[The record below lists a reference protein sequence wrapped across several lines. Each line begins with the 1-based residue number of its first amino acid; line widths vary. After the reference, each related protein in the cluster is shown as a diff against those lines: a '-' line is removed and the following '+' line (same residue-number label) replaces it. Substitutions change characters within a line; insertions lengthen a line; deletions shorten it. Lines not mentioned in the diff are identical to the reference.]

1 MDETPLAISQQ
12 MERHSPSNPVEETA
26 GTAPTEAVT
35 AKRRRQR
42 KATPQIEQGASQI
55 DQSYM
60 VSLRAKL
67 DPIMKGS
74 EESTIPLET
83 TLDHERQRRRKRR
96 RRRAAGGEI
105 QETEDTVS
113 RAISFQTSNIEEGAP
128 PLINDNRNTSEPD
141 NIDDNRRSQTALDS
155 NDDHQQQHNTLI
167 GSDETDRIDN
177 QRDPN
182 GLMALVDSE
191 DIREGLP
198 RIAPNTTIGTE
209 PLHKQPDNTIIYRQ
223 QTNSGEFIHHQQE
236 NTDNINYIS
245 TMTNSRLA
253 LYIHWFINRNVMI
266 LHGITAG
273 VSLWDTAVSFS
284 ISADSHVTLL
294 LHYYKF
300 PLWLHALYLLVT
312 SAAIVILFDRFD
324 VAKINKNCL
333 QMCYRSLIQIFQ
345 AIALVMLITSL
356 LVITVSIFLDARI
369 AAFTQHPELWLDVLV
384 NSTTCNNCIISVDGQ
399 HYARSNGAMSGY
411 IIAWLVLSVIRTAVM
426 CISWLISMWTTNSDR
441 IEEYLNQS
449 NHSNN
454 EQNNT
459 TMPP

>member
-128 PLINDNRNTSEPD
+128 PLINDNRNTSDPD
-141 NIDDNRRSQTALDS
+141 NIDGNRRSQTALDS

-182 GLMALVDSE
+182 GQFEIS
-191 DIREGLP
+191 
-198 RIAPNTTIGTE
+198 NYQHQ
-209 PLHKQPDNTIIYRQ
+209 PLNAQ
-223 QTNSGEFIHHQQE
+223 
-236 NTDNINYIS
+236 
-245 TMTNSRLA
+245 MTNQLLINLLIKFFAQPKASNDDSLSINFIF
-253 LYIHWFINRNVMI
+253 LILIQVLWHW
-266 LHGITAG
+266 LT
-273 VSLWDTAVSFS
+273 
-284 ISADSHVTLL
+284 
-294 LHYYKF
+294 
-300 PLWLHALYLLVT
+300 
-312 SAAIVILFDRFD
+312 
-324 VAKINKNCL
+324 AKI
-333 QMCYRSLIQIFQ
+333 
-345 AIALVMLITSL
+345 
-356 LVITVSIFLDARI
+356 
-369 AAFTQHPELWLDVLV
+369 
-384 NSTTCNNCIISVDGQ
+384 
-399 HYARSNGAMSGY
+399 
-411 IIAWLVLSVIRTAVM
+411 
-426 CISWLISMWTTNSDR
+426 
-441 IEEYLNQS
+441 
-449 NHSNN
+449 
-454 EQNNT
+454 
-459 TMPP
+459 